1 MELKGYIFP
10 KNAVFRYAFFPYGVL
25 FGAFVS
31 LHLSLQLSS
40 QQHFLHF
47 FCTRQHPRFAP
58 LWYHFP
64 SVRQMVFNAS
74 FNGVQRV
81 SSAPLV
87 PGCCAAWSR
96 SMSCHRSPLI
106 CHRSPP
112 FLAVSHARALLY
124 YARVCTKTVRT
135 PAKPLCKRV
144 LSHSRTSAH
153 RTKEKPPGSRF

>member
-25 FGAFVS
+25 FVKY
-31 LHLSLQLSS
+31 LTLQMTPQLTT

-74 FNGVQRV
+74 FNGVQKV
-81 SSAPLV
+81 SCAVAP
-87 PGCCAAWSR
+87 GAAAAAWSR

-124 YARVCTKTVRT
+124 YARACTKTVRT

-153 RTKEKPPGSRF
+153 RIKEKPPGSRF

>member
-10 KNAVFRYAFFPYGVL
+10 KKAVFRYAFFPYGVL
-25 FGAFVS
+25 FVKY
-31 LHLSLQLSS
+31 LTLQMTPQLTT

-87 PGCCAAWSR
+87 PGCCAAWS
-96 SMSCHRSPLI
+96 SPSPHADL
-106 CHRSPP
+106 PP
-112 FLAVSHARALLY
+112 FAAIFGGVPRTSITLLR
-124 YARVCTKTVRT
+124 ARVY
-135 PAKPLCKRV
+135 
-144 LSHSRTSAH
+144 
-153 RTKEKPPGSRF
+153 

>member
-25 FGAFVS
+25 FGAFLS

-74 FNGVQRV
+74 FNGVQKV
-81 SSAPLV
+81 SCAVAP
-87 PGCCAAWSR
+87 GAA
-96 SMSCHRSPLI
+96 
-106 CHRSPP
+106 
-112 FLAVSHARALLY
+112 AAA
-124 YARVCTKTVRT
+124 
-135 PAKPLCKRV
+135 
-144 LSHSRTSAH
+144 
-153 RTKEKPPGSRF
+153 